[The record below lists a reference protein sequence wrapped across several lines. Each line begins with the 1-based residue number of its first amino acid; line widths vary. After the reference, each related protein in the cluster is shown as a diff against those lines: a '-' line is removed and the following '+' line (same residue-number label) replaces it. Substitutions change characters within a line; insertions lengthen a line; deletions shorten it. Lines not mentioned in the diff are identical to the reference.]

1 MLNLRVLGLVEP
13 PTRPD
18 ASGLRRRGRASDGER
33 RGPPVGPA
41 EHPHH
46 PHRRPEHRRALSH
59 AEDHGLVPRRQHGLR
74 PGLRHDPSSLPVAL
88 DDLQWPVH
96 PQSRK
101 HPERPSIQPR
111 PVCDVPE
118 VSAGRRL
125 HDRPHGK
132 FLTKWPNTT
141 NPPHFDRFT
150 ITSGGY
156 YGLYVRS
163 NDGGYKNP
171 AAYSTTYLTQKAL
184 EDIDVFGGR
193 SARRP
198 TSTSRRTTSRG
209 TSRSASIDLV
219 KTPGRTRTSSR
230 MGTPRTTRT
239 SRRSGRRSR
248 CMRNALARSVRER
261 GGAERGLYG
270 PDSPN
275 PASRSTAPGS
285 PACPSAGSPKSFSI
299 VQRRS

>member
-1 MLNLRVLGLVEP
+1 MR
-13 PTRPD
+13 PT
-18 ASGLRRRGRASDGER
+18 ASGAVLQSVRPNILIILTDDQSTDELSAMPRTTAWFQEGSTVFDRGYVTTPLRCPSRSTIFSGRYIHNHGNTQNDHPFNLDQSATFQRYLQDAGYTTALTASSSPNGRTRRTLPTSTASR
-33 RGPPVGPA
+33 S
-41 EHPHH
+41 
-46 PHRRPEHRRALSH
+46 RRAAITAST
-59 AEDHGLVPRRQHGLR
+59 
-74 PGLRHDPSSLPVAL
+74 
-88 DDLQWPVH
+88 
-96 PQSRK
+96 
-101 HPERPSIQPR
+101 
-111 PVCDVPE
+111 
-118 VSAGRRL
+118 SAR
-125 HDRPHGK
+125 
-132 FLTKWPNTT
+132 TT
-141 NPPHFDRFT
+141 
-150 ITSGGY
+150 
-156 YGLYVRS
+156 
-163 NDGGYKNP
+163 GGYKNP

-239 SRRSGRRSR
+239 SRRSGRRSQG
-248 CMRNALARSVRER
+248 MRNALARSVRER